1 MLEIILIIIAPI
13 IGGLIYGF
21 ERVVRA
27 RMQNRQGPPL
37 LQPFY
42 DMLKLIDKQAFIVNP
57 YHAILGIMHFFTLW
71 VVVAF
76 VILGENLL
84 YVVFL
89 HLLSSIFIVLA
100 GFSVRSIYS
109 HIGANREL
117 LSIIAYE
124 PILIMLAVGFFM
136 LNGTFD
142 IETIRSSNSELA
154 SMFFLFLAFLLVI
167 PVKLKKSPFDAA
179 EAHQEIIGG
188 VEVEFS
194 GIFFEF
200 LYMAKWLEYV
210 FIYSLLM
217 LFAGD
222 CILLG
227 VGLFIGVFFLV
238 NLVDNSTARV
248 KINHLIKIVLVIGL
262 TLGMLNLIGLSNV
275 FS

>member
-1 MLEIILIIIAPI
+1 MFEIILIILAPI

-27 RMQNRQGPPL
+27 RMQNRQGPPI

-57 YHAILGIMHFFTLW
+57 YHSILGIMHFVTLW

-76 VILGENLL
+76 VILGQNLL

-89 HLLSSIFIVLA
+89 HLLASIFIVLA

-142 IETIRSSNSELA
+142 IQTIRSNSPELA
-154 SMFFLFLAFLLVI
+154 SMIFLFLAFLLVI
-167 PVKLKKSPFDAA
+167 PIKLKKSPFDAT
-179 EAHQEIIGG
+179 EAHQEIVGG

-222 CILLG
+222 CIVLA
-227 VGLFIGVFFLV
+227 VGLFVGVFFLV

-248 KINHLIKIVLVIGL
+248 KISHLVKIVLTIGL
-262 TLGMLNLIGLSNV
+262 TLGM
-275 FS
+275 

>member
-1 MLEIILIIIAPI
+1 MIEIILIILAPI

-27 RMQNRQGPPL
+27 RMQNRLGPPI

-42 DMLKLIDKQAFIVNP
+42 DMYKLMDKQAFIVNP
-57 YHAILGIMHFFTLW
+57 YHSILGIMYFFTLW

-76 VILGENLL
+76 VILGQNLL

-142 IETIRSSNSELA
+142 IDAIRGSSSELA

-167 PVKLKKSPFDAA
+167 PVKLKKSPFDAT
-179 EAHQEIIGG
+179 EAHQEIVAG

-222 CILLG
+222 CIVLG
-227 VGLFIGVFFLV
+227 VALFVGVFFLV

-248 KINHLIKIVLVIGL
+248 KIKHLIKIVLGIGL
-262 TLGMLNLIGLSNV
+262 TLGMLNLIGLSYV
-275 FS
+275 

>member
-1 MLEIILIIIAPI
+1 MIEIILIIFAPL

-27 RMQNRQGPPL
+27 RMQNRQGPPI

-42 DMLKLIDKQAFIVNP
+42 DMYKLLGKQAFIVNP
-57 YHAILGIMHFFTLW
+57 YHSILGIMHFVTLW

-89 HLLSSIFIVLA
+89 HLLSSIFIVLT

-142 IETIRSSNSELA
+142 IDAIRSSSSELA

-179 EAHQEIIGG
+179 EAHQEIVGG

-194 GIFFEF
+194 GVFFEF

-217 LFAGD
+217 LFAGNS
-222 CILLG
+222 ILLG
-227 VGLFIGVFFLV
+227 AVLFVVVFLLV

-248 KINHLIKIVLVIGL
+248 KINHLIKIVLSIGL
-262 TLGMLNLIGLSNV
+262 TLGMLNLIGLSYV
-275 FS
+275 

>member
-1 MLEIILIIIAPI
+1 MIEIILIILAPI

-27 RMQNRQGPPL
+27 RMQNRQGPPI

-42 DMLKLIDKQAFIVNP
+42 DMLKLIDKQAFIINP
-57 YHAILGIMHFFTLW
+57 YHSILGIMHFITLW

-100 GFSVRSIYS
+100 GFSVKSIFS

-142 IETIRSSNSELA
+142 ISAIRSNSSELV

-167 PVKLKKSPFDAA
+167 PVKLKKSPFDAT
-179 EAHQEIIGG
+179 EAHQEIVGG

-222 CILLG
+222 NIAFG
-227 VGLFIGVFFLV
+227 IALFVGVFFLV

-248 KINHLIKIVLVIGL
+248 KISHLIKIVLGISL
-262 TLGMLNLIGLSNV
+262 TLSMLNLIGLSYV
-275 FS
+275 